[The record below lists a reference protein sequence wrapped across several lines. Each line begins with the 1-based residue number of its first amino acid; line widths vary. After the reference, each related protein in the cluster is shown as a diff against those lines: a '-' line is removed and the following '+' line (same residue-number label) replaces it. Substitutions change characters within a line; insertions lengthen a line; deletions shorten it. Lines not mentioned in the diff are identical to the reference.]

1 MIALP
6 FGFYFSFC
14 WHQDFSVAKNLFWK
28 SNIFLPISG
37 DVNSSNVDDG
47 MQNMNPVDPAYG
59 LSVGGENSSTD
70 PEEGSRDSEGEPNFD
85 SGPPEDGLEYIRC
98 VRYYFVSLIYLLKCF
113 LSFNPVL
120 PS

>member
-14 WHQDFSVAKNLFWK
+14 WHQDFSVAKNLFRK

-37 DVNSSNVDDG
+37 DVNSSNVDDE
-47 MQNMNPVDPAYG
+47 MQNMNPVNPAYG

-70 PEEGSRDSEGEPNFD
+70 PEEGIRDSEGEPNFD
-85 SGPPEDGLEYIRC
+85 SGPPEDGLECIRC
-98 VRYYFVSLIYLLKCF
+98 VRYYFVSLIYLLNCF
-113 LSFNPVL
+113 LFFYPVL